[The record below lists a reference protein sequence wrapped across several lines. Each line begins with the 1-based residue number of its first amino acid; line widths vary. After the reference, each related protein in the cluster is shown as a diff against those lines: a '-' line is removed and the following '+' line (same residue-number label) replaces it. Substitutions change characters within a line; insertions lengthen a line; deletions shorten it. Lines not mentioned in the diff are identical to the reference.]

1 MGEPGAVAVHRVSA
15 CPCCPPLPP
24 TQWGAVHAGR
34 PPAGI
39 NPLVPVCC
47 QVPQRTSPTGPKNT
61 PNPARLGNVPSGILR
76 KNSPAAR
83 NGGTEADAQILELNQ
98 QVGRGSLPDPRAGG
112 HRGTGGLK
120 VSAIS
125 LSHS

>member
-1 MGEPGAVAVHRVSA
+1 MGEPGAVALHRVSA
-15 CPCCPPLPP
+15 CPCCALLPL
-24 TQWGAVHAGR
+24 TQCRGGSLLAA

-98 QVGRGSLPDPRAGG
+98 QVGVPCQGTGGHCRAGG
-112 HRGTGGLK
+112 D
-120 VSAIS
+120 
-125 LSHS
+125 

>member
-1 MGEPGAVAVHRVSA
+1 MPPPHR
-15 CPCCPPLPP
+15 
-24 TQWGAVHAGR
+24 AGGSLLAA

-39 NPLVPVCC
+39 NPLVAMCC

-98 QVGRGSLPDPRAGG
+98 QVGVPCQGLWGTAGLGATEGFSQVGGPCRGLGCTVGLGG
-112 HRGTGGLK
+112 
-120 VSAIS
+120 
-125 LSHS
+125 